1 MLLFA
6 LQFLAAVLGEDRF
19 HLFVRLLLCTADLV
33 LEGSLVGQGGSEL
46 DLETLGCF
54 GLLHQ
59 CNLHLMV
66 ELKGLI
72 ELLAQTL
79 IFTRYP
85 LKVAQ
90 SSIQR
95 DLSMKNLNKNIF
107 YYLLL
112 LRR

>member
-1 MLLFA
+1 
-6 LQFLAAVLGEDRF
+6 
-19 HLFVRLLLCTADLV
+19 
-33 LEGSLVGQGGSEL
+33 
-46 DLETLGCF
+46 
-54 GLLHQ
+54 
-59 CNLHLMV
+59 MV